1 VTTGSETRDATLTT
15 EPSADAPRPSAATER
30 PAARG
35 GFVPLTRAQRAR
47 YAVSDAIT
55 MTWRNLVT
63 MRRVPQ
69 LLVFATVQPVLL
81 LLLFRYVFGGAIRVP
96 GKNYVDYLMPGI
108 FAQAATFGAISTG
121 LGLNEDKHKG
131 LIERLRSLPMARS
144 AVLAGRTIA
153 DLIRNTF
160 VIGLLIAIGF
170 AVGFTL
176 ETNVAKLALATVL
189 ILLFGFAVSWVF
201 ALIGLSA
208 ATAESAQAAMFPL
221 TMPLVFASSAFVS
234 TTTMPDWLR
243 GFAENQPL
251 SKLCDAVRALLVG
264 GPWTS
269 DTLASVAWSV
279 GIIAVFAPFAVL
291 RYRKG

>member
-1 VTTGSETRDATLTT
+1 VTTATALEQRTST
-15 EPSADAPRPSAATER
+15 AAAPS
-30 PAARG
+30 
-35 GFVPLTRAQRAR
+35 FVPLTRAQRAHF
-47 YAVSDAIT
+47 AVTDAMT

-63 MRRVPQ
+63 LRRVPQ

-96 GKNYVDYLMPGI
+96 GENYVNYLMAGI

-121 LGLNEDKHKG
+121 LGLNEDKNKG

-144 AVLAGRTIA
+144 AVLTGRTIA
-153 DLIRNTF
+153 DLIRNTL
-160 VIGLLIAIGF
+160 VVALLIGIGF

-176 ETNVAKLALATVL
+176 ETNVPKLLLATAL
-189 ILLFGFAVSWVF
+189 ILFFGFAVSWIF

-234 TTTMPDWLR
+234 TETMPDWLR
-243 GFAENQPL
+243 GFAANQPL
-251 SKLCDAVRALLVG
+251 SKLCDAVRALLMG
-264 GPWTS
+264 GPWGS
-269 DTLASVAWSV
+269 DTLASVAWSA
-279 GIIAVFAPFAVL
+279 GIIAVFAPFAVM